1 MVKKQLSLGV
11 DKRTFNRKRP
21 IAELQILDQTE
32 FERLMEG
39 LSSSQHGRVH
49 LGCI

>member
-1 MVKKQLSLGV
+1 MVEKLAQAHLGV
-11 DKRTFNRKRP
+11 DKRTFNSKRP

-39 LSSSQHGRVH
+39 L
-49 LGCI
+49 